1 MFELLR
7 QNSQIQVKEYE
18 IRQEMSKLKAELE
31 RILRSKND
39 IKNIKEDKIN
49 KLRSHGRLNDVLKA
63 IDWLTNNKH
72 KFKGEV
78 YEPMFL
84 SVNFISKLLYL
95 SNN

>member
-7 QNSQIQVKEYE
+7 QNSQIQVKEYK
-18 IRQEMSKLKAELE
+18 IRLEMSKLKAELE

-63 IDWLTNNKH
+63 IDLLTNNKH
-72 KFKGEV
+72 KFKSEV
-78 YEPMFL
+78 
-84 SVNFISKLLYL
+84 
-95 SNN
+95 